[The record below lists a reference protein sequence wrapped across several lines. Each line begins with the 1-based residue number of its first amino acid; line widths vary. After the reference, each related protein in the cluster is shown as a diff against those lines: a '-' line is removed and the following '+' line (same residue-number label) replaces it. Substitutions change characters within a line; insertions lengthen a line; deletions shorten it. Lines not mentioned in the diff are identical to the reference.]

1 MCCEMLSLWDTEHQ
15 LRQWFSQMTCSIQ
28 THLCMRQLGTLRA
41 SVLCECRAVSLK
53 EDCLKD
59 VAKRGQ
65 KEECLRRL
73 WTDLCNFF
81 LHCNVYR
88 TVCSH
93 LRMFI
98 SRRKKNAIY
107 LFLFYD
113 LPAFNIFFF
122 LEMYL
127 CACSYWRLSAKFQLS
142 WVCVYIFFPQ
152 GRCYSVWHSTFQCI
166 GCCTTVFG

>member
-1 MCCEMLSLWDTEHQ
+1 MSRREVRKRNAC
-15 LRQWFSQMTCSIQ
+15 
-28 THLCMRQLGTLRA
+28 
-41 SVLCECRAVSLK
+41 
-53 EDCLKD
+53 EDCG
-59 VAKRGQ
+59 REGH
-65 KEECLRRL
+65 
-73 WTDLCNFF
+73 TDLCNFF

-127 CACSYWRLSAKFQLS
+127 CACSYWRVSAKFQLS
-142 WVCVYIFFPQ
+142 
-152 GRCYSVWHSTFQCI
+152 
-166 GCCTTVFG
+166 

>member
-1 MCCEMLSLWDTEHQ
+1 
-15 LRQWFSQMTCSIQ
+15 
-28 THLCMRQLGTLRA
+28 MRQLGTLRA
-41 SVLCECRAVSLK
+41 SVLCECRTVSLK

-142 WVCVYIFFPQ
+142 
-152 GRCYSVWHSTFQCI
+152 
-166 GCCTTVFG
+166 